1 MMDETKRLPVGIVL
15 LIGLF
20 TIGACASFISAVSL
34 TFPGSFLEPIWK
46 LNPRAREGF
55 SQMGGWSI
63 VLMSVVCAACIST
76 TVGLW
81 RGRWWGYWL
90 ALLMLMTNL
99 AGDLINV
106 ITGTEPRAA
115 VGIPVVLFILAY
127 LLRYQNRDRFRRTQL

>member
-20 TIGACASFISAVSL
+20 SIGACASFISAVSL

-127 LLRYQNRDRFRRTQL
+127 LLRYQNRDRFRRSQL